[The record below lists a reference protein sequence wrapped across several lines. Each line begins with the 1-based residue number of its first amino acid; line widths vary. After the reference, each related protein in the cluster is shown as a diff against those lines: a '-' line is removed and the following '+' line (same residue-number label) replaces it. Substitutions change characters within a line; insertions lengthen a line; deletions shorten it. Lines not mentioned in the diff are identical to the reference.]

1 MSDAAPQ
8 PAAAVQYPSASTAWY
23 SISILLVAYT
33 VAFVDRTI
41 LALLVGPIQRDL
53 GISDTQMGLLHGIAF
68 ALFYCALGIPIA
80 RLSDQYSRRWIIL
93 VGMFFWSGMTALCGV
108 AKGFWAL
115 FAARVGVGVGEAA
128 LSPAAYSMIAD
139 MFPPHRL
146 GRALG
151 VYSSGVFFGAGIA
164 FMIGG
169 SIIGAL
175 EQTRVMSLPIVG
187 EVRSWQAV
195 FFMVGIPGAL
205 FALLMLSVP
214 EPSRKLAASA
224 GNSSSTEKLV
234 LPGLW
239 AYLQENRRVVFGH
252 FMGFSLLA
260 IVFNGY
266 VAWAPTQLIRDF
278 SVTAGQ
284 AGQALGLVIF
294 LFGGSGIIIGGVVA
308 DRLARRG
315 YADANM
321 RAGVFGA
328 LGLLPACLLAP
339 QMSSFNASIMV
350 YAAFFFFA
358 SFPYGAA
365 AAALQLM
372 APHDLRARI
381 SAIYLLILNL
391 IGIGLG
397 PLCIAAISDS
407 LLGGKAHLGTAM
419 TIVSAVVVP
428 LGGLILLFTLPAF
441 RRLVSQSPDKQMAS

>member
-1 MSDAAPQ
+1 MSVAEESQ
-8 PAAAVQYPSASTAWY
+8 PATTNYPSAATAWY
-23 SISILLVAYT
+23 SIAILLVAYT
-33 VAFVDRTI
+33 IAFVDRTI

-53 GISDTQMGLLHGIAF
+53 GISDTLMGLLHGIAF

-80 RLSDQYSRRWIIL
+80 RLSDQHSRRWIIL
-93 VGMFFWSGMTALCGV
+93 VGMFFWSAMTALCGV
-108 AKGFWAL
+108 AKNFWYL
-115 FAARVGVGVGEAA
+115 FLARIGVGVGEAA

-169 SIIGAL
+169 AIIGAL
-175 EQTRVMSLPIVG
+175 ETTFYVTLPLVG

-195 FFMVGIPGAL
+195 FFFVGIPGAL
-205 FALLMLSVP
+205 FALLMLTVP
-214 EPSRKLAASA
+214 EPTRKSA
-224 GNSSSTEKLV
+224 VQRSEFAV
-234 LPGLW
+234 LPSLW
-239 AYLQENRRVVFGH
+239 GYMQKNRRAVLGH
-252 FMGFSLLA
+252 FLGFSLLA

-278 SVTAGQ
+278 SVSAGQ

-294 LFGGSGIIIGGVVA
+294 LFGGSGIIVGGMVA

-315 YADANM
+315 YSDANI
-321 RAGVFGA
+321 RAGVIGA
-328 LGLLPACLLAP
+328 VGLLPACVLAP
-339 QMSSFNASIMV
+339 QMASFHSSIAV
-350 YAAFFFFA
+350 YAAFFFFS

-372 APHDLRARI
+372 APHDLRARL
-381 SAIYLLILNL
+381 SAVYLLVLNL

-397 PLCIAAISDS
+397 PLCIAAISDGA
-407 LLGGKAHLGTAM
+407 LGGKAYLGTAM
-419 TIVSAVVVP
+419 TLVSAVVVP
-428 LGGLILLFTLPAF
+428 LGTVILFFTLAPF
-441 RRLVSQSPDKQMAS
+441 RALVKEQT